1 MIETRHLVACTKGF
15 SDLSSIELSR
25 NQERRKKE
33 ERSIDVCP
41 GSTIRFRSKVG
52 SHQQGP
58 AIEVYTPAVLIWV
71 QKSKI
76 APSNKKGS
84 YLNN

>member
-25 NQERRKKE
+25 NQERRTKE

-58 AIEVYTPAVLIWV
+58 AIEVGSSSTDERV

-76 APSNKKGS
+76 APSNKIGFLS
-84 YLNN
+84 Q

>member
-52 SHQQGP
+52 SHQQGQLSK
-58 AIEVYTPAVLIWV
+58 YTPAVLMRV

-76 APSNKKGS
+76 APSNKIGFLS
-84 YLNN
+84 Q